1 MPLTFE
7 HLVRVNDLG
16 DPRIAPLSRRQLWQ
30 GLVRRAELPRY
41 FMPWL
46 ENVELTHRQDGSL
59 ARELDFGSFRV
70 RDVVRF
76 CEEDSVSYEIEASGS
91 VQRAHVTMRIEEPA
105 PGQLFVR
112 FLYEIRSSEHDELG
126 ELEGFVKD
134 AYRQADNE
142 TVAGIRL
149 LAAGNLLDDTIRIS
163 H

>member
-7 HLVRVNDLG
+7 HIVRVNDLA
-16 DPRIAPLSRRQLWQ
+16 DPRLAPLSRSQLWQ

-46 ENVELTHRQDGSL
+46 ENVELTPQQDGSL
-59 ARELDFGSFRV
+59 ARELDFGNFRV
-70 RDVVRF
+70 RDRVRF
-76 CEEDSVSYEIEASGS
+76 REGESVSYEIEANGP
-91 VQRAHVTMRIEEPA
+91 VQQAQVIMRIEEPA

-112 FLYEIRSSEHDELG
+112 FLYEIRSTQYDGLG

-142 TVAGIRL
+142 TVAGIRV
-149 LAAGNLLDDTIRIS
+149 LAATHCLDECPSS

>member
-7 HLVRVNDLG
+7 HIVRVNDLA
-16 DPRIAPLSRRQLWQ
+16 DPRLAPLSRNQLWQ
-30 GLVRRAELPRY
+30 GLVRRAEMPRY

-46 ENVELTHRQDGSL
+46 ENVELTPQQDGSL
-59 ARELDFGSFRV
+59 ARELDFGNFRV
-70 RDVVRF
+70 RDRVRF
-76 CEEDSVSYEIEASGS
+76 MEGESVSYEVEANAA
-91 VQRAHVTMRIEEPA
+91 VEHANVTMRIEEPA

-112 FLYEIRSSEHDELG
+112 FLYEIRSSQYDGLG

-149 LAAGNLLDDTIRIS
+149 LAANHLLDERPS
-163 H
+163 CH

>member
-7 HLVRVNDLG
+7 HIVRVNDLA
-16 DPRIAPLSRRQLWQ
+16 DPRLAPLSRSQLWQ
-30 GLVRRAELPRY
+30 GLVRRAALPRY

-46 ENVELTHRQDGSL
+46 ENVELTPQQDGSL
-59 ARELDFGSFRV
+59 TRELDFGNFRV
-70 RDVVRF
+70 RDRVRF
-76 CEEDSVSYEIEASGS
+76 RDGESVSYEVEANAS
-91 VQRAHVTMRIEEPA
+91 VEHANVTMRIEEPA

-112 FLYEIRSSEHDELG
+112 FLYEIRSSQYDGLG

-149 LAAGNLLDDTIRIS
+149 LAANHLLDERPS
-163 H
+163 CH

>member
-7 HLVRVNDLG
+7 HIVRVNDLA
-16 DPRIAPLSRRQLWQ
+16 DPRLAPLSRGQLWL

-46 ENVELTHRQDGSL
+46 ENVELTPQQDGSL

-70 RDVVRF
+70 RDRVHFR
-76 CEEDSVSYEIEASGS
+76 EGESVSYEVEANAA
-91 VQRAHVTMRIEEPA
+91 VEHANVTMRIEEPA

-112 FLYEIRSSEHDELG
+112 FVYVIRSSQYDGLG

-142 TVAGIRL
+142 TVAGIRV
-149 LAAGNLLDDTIRIS
+149 LAAHHLLEERPS
-163 H
+163 CH